1 MSRPGLW
8 GDTPRAYVC
17 PRCGFKSYNPN
28 DRRERYCIRCHQFED
43 DGGVSVGYWMNE
55 TSGVLRPAVE
65 AYLRGDPLDDG
76 QIAALRAYFRQWIA
90 GPWGESPGIEKL
102 RDGIDGLTSRRAIVR
117 WLDLAMEENIDPL

>member
-1 MSRPGLW
+1 MTAAP
-8 GDTPRAYVC
+8 
-17 PRCGFKSYNPN
+17 
-28 DRRERYCIRCHQFED
+28 
-43 DGGVSVGYWMNE
+43 GYWMNE

-90 GPWGESPGIEKL
+90 GPWAADPGLDKL
-102 RDGIDGLTSRRAIVR
+102 RESVDGLTSRRAIVR